1 MWLIVLLVVAIAF
14 IVLATSRLKLHPFL
28 ALLLAAFGYGILS
41 RSASGGSLAGV
52 VKSINDGFGE
62 TLGAI
67 GIVILAGSVIGVFLE
82 KSGGAARLARRT
94 VDLVGRR
101 RVPMAM
107 GAIGYI
113 VSIPVF
119 CDSGF
124 ILLAPLARSLSSK
137 ARVPLAAGAMALSLG
152 LYATHTMVPPTP
164 GPVAA
169 AGMLEADLGRVI
181 LFGLIVSVPALLVSW
196 LFSVKIAARVKL
208 PSDEVSPSDST
219 TESVPNGP
227 SVARSLAPIL
237 VPIVLILLR
246 SVCTFPDRPLVTG
259 LWADAVNFV
268 GQPVVALLIGVLL
281 AFLLPAR
288 LTTGMLS
295 VSGWV
300 GEAVRGAATIIV
312 ITGCGGA
319 FGKVLRES
327 NIASVVSQ
335 LLGDGM
341 GSWGLWLPFVLA
353 AAIKTAQGSSTVAII
368 TTAGIVAPMLEPLG
382 LATPTGRALAVVA
395 IGAGSMVVSHVN
407 DSYFWIVTQLC
418 TMTVRQGC
426 KLQTLGTLVE
436 GVVAAGTVW
445 IVGAIVL

>member
-41 RSASGGSLAGV
+41 RSASGGSLASV

-67 GIVILAGSVIGVFLE
+67 GIVILAGSVIGTFLE
-82 KSGGAARLARRT
+82 KSGGAARLAQRT

-101 RVPMAM
+101 RVPLAM
-107 GAIGYI
+107 GVIGYI

-208 PSDEVSPSDST
+208 PSDEVPSSDST
-219 TESVPNGP
+219 TESAPDGP

-246 SVCTFPDRPLVTG
+246 SVCLFPSHPLG
-259 LWADAVNFV
+259 EGAVAEVIDFV
-268 GQPVVALLIGVLL
+268 GQPVVALLIGVFL

-288 LTTGMLS
+288 LTREMLS
-295 VSGWV
+295 ASGWV
-300 GEAVRGAATIIV
+300 GEAVLAAATIIV

-327 NIASVVSQ
+327 NIASVVSP
-335 LLGDGM
+335 LLGDRAA
-341 GSWGLWLPFVLA
+341 SWGLWLPFVLA
-353 AAIKTAQGSSTVAII
+353 AAIKTAQGSSTVAMI
-368 TTAGIVAPMLEPLG
+368 TTAGIAAPMLEPLG

-395 IGAGSMVVSHVN
+395 IGAGSMVVSHAN

-418 TMTVRQGC
+418 KMTVRQGY
-426 KLQTLGTLVE
+426 KLQTLGTLVQ
-436 GVVAAGTVW
+436 GLVAAATVW
-445 IVGAIVL
+445 FVGAIVL